1 MNQKLLF
8 FVSGLALIFT
18 TSVPRLEGAEFPD
31 FQREIR
37 PILSNA
43 CYKCHGP
50 DKAERKGGKEN
61 SGGLRFDT
69 EEGARAALDDGVA
82 IFAGHPEK
90 SQMVTRIKSK
100 VENTPNTGPISLPF
114 AQPYPMSATQPGHE
128 TPSIRLSSPNSKNS
142 TFTPN
147 QKPAD

>member
-8 FVSGLALIFT
+8 VVSVLALIFT
-18 TSVPRLEGAEFPD
+18 PSVPRLEGAEFPD

-50 DKAERKGGKEN
+50 DEAERKGGKEG

-90 SQMVTRIKSK
+90 SQMAGQLVLKK
-100 VENTPNTGPISLPF
+100 F
-114 AQPYPMSATQPGHE
+114 FQ
-128 TPSIRLSSPNSKNS
+128 
-142 TFTPN
+142 F
-147 QKPAD
+147 

>member
-8 FVSGLALIFT
+8 VVSVLALIFT
-18 TSVPRLEGAEFPD
+18 PSVPRLKGAELPD

-69 EEGARAALDDGVA
+69 EEGARAALDDGVDVVA
-82 IFAGHPEK
+82 NNEK
-90 SQMVTRIKSK
+90 
-100 VENTPNTGPISLPF
+100 
-114 AQPYPMSATQPGHE
+114 
-128 TPSIRLSSPNSKNS
+128 
-142 TFTPN
+142 
-147 QKPAD
+147 